1 MLTKTVIR
9 SLCEGPVED
18 VKLILDFSNQWAS
31 IRVLQLLD
39 FGLTKTS
46 AELTTLAKRC
56 LSPHT
61 GTEGSITACA
71 MDACR

>member
-31 IRVLQLLD
+31 IRVFQQLD
-39 FGLTKTS
+39 FWFDK
-46 AELTTLAKRC
+46 
-56 LSPHT
+56 
-61 GTEGSITACA
+61 
-71 MDACR
+71 DFCRADHSGQTVPEPTYRDKGFDYR